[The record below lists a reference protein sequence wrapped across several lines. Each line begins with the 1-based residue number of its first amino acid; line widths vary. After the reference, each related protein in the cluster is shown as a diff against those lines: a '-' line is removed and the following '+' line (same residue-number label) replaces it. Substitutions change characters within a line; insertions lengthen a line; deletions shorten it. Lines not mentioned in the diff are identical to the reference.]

1 MSFKVDSEGVAV
13 KHGLR
18 PEVAKKWVEALRS
31 GDYLQ
36 TQDALQHTKDTDE
49 NPAGFCCL
57 GVLCDVAVKEGLDI
71 KVVPL
76 NGGQV
81 LYGSD
86 EDARLGELPRSVMEW
101 AGLTS
106 SDPIVEVPNLNGDDR
121 VDNESL
127 SALNDTYYFTFDQIA
142 DVITKAVQDGEL

>member
-1 MSFKVDSEGVAV
+1 MSFKVDSEGVAEKV
-13 KHGLR
+13 ATGLK

-31 GDYLQ
+31 GDYRQ
-36 TQDALQHTKDTDE
+36 TQNALQHTKDTDE
-49 NPAGFCCL
+49 NPEGFCCL

-106 SDPIVEVPNLNGDDR
+106 SDPIVEVPDLDYES
-121 VDNESL
+121 ESL
-127 SALNDTYYFTFDQIA
+127 STLNDTYNYDFDMIA
-142 DVITKAVQDGEL
+142 DVIVKAVQEGEL